1 MDLAEEDP
9 LLLFTGGRADAC
21 LGEWKNERLQ
31 VIIRLSDGRLI
42 LESGKKELVLTEVN
56 ANEWS
61 VADAATPD
69 APVYLC
75 RVLGFGRDT
84 RLTLE
89 PPKHKGGNFKATLRR
104 VEHLGLPEVE
114 PPAAITDGNSG
125 GHQEPPRDRGEDR
138 GHGDARGGDARGGD
152 ARGGDTRGNWERSR
166 GGGDRA
172 GSRSASRDS
181 PRGGRRRGGAG
192 GGRGRSQSP
201 RRSRS
206 PCRRRSP
213 RKDGGADEIVT
224 TIFVSGLPGDAR
236 EEEVRQD
243 CEWVGPVV
251 RVVLMRRGSERNAFV
266 RFATLPDARRCMDKI
281 CDSDMQVCQT
291 RVKAE
296 MARRNTN

>member
-1 MDLAEEDP
+1 MDLDEEDP

-21 LGEWKNERLQ
+21 LGEWKNDRLQ
-31 VIIRLSDGRLI
+31 VLIRLADGKLL
-42 LESGKKELVLTEVN
+42 LESGKKELVLTEVG
-56 ANEWS
+56 AYEWS
-61 VADAATPD
+61 VADSATPD
-69 APVYLC
+69 SPVYLC

-89 PPKHKGGNFKATLRR
+89 PPKQKGGNFKATLRR
-104 VEHLGLPEVE
+104 VEHIGLPE
-114 PPAAITDGNSG
+114 A
-125 GHQEPPRDRGEDR
+125 EPPRPVALTDGSAAAGAAAAGGTE
-138 GHGDARGGDARGGD
+138 RGGAEERGYERP
-152 ARGGDTRGNWERSR
+152 RGSGGSGEQACSRSGSQDSGRSR
-166 GGGDRA
+166 GGG
-172 GSRSASRDS
+172 
-181 PRGGRRRGGAG
+181 RRRGAPG
-192 GGRGRSQSP
+192 GGP

-213 RKDGGADEIVT
+213 RRDAGGGAIARDGDEVVT
-224 TIFVSGLPGDAR
+224 TLFVSGLPGDAR

-266 RFATLPDARRCMDKI
+266 RFATLQDARKSMDKI
-281 CDSDMQVCQT
+281 TDGDMQVCQT